1 MLTGVNTVFY
11 STGKVKE
18 ESRYIDNQ
26 KEGFYNLYNETGQKT
41 MTGNY
46 QKDLA
51 NGEWQEFYP
60 NGIKKWKG
68 YYVKGQKAGSW
79 TYYNEQGKE
88 VDKKKYELNPEQ
100 AAW

>member
-1 MLTGVNTVFY
+1 MIWLY
-11 STGKVKE
+11 SIT
-18 ESRYIDNQ
+18 R
-26 KEGFYNLYNETGQKT
+26 
-41 MTGNY
+41 
-46 QKDLA
+46 
-51 NGEWQEFYP
+51 P
-60 NGIKKWKG
+60 IKKWKG